1 MTAFNALLVSAFLIL
16 VAASAAVVGSMI
28 VLALF
33 DLAFGKKQAPSG
45 AVQRTEQDSELI
57 EDNELNVSAAK
68 PNTEVEADNVVPFKR
83 TV

>member
-33 DLAFGKKQAPSG
+33 DLAFRKKQAPLG
-45 AVQRTEQDSELI
+45 AVQTTEQDSELI
-57 EDNELNVSAAK
+57 EDNELNVSASK
-68 PNTEVEADNVVPFKR
+68 PNTEVEAVNVVPFKR
-83 TV
+83 TA